1 VPDADKQWTMPNK
14 NQSATRYSAVSEINS
29 ENVKNLKVAWSFSTG
44 VLRGHEG
51 EPLVVGNTMF
61 VHTPFPNLVYALD
74 LSKEGAPVKWK
85 YSPKQDNAVIP
96 IACCDTVNRGLAYG
110 DGIIFM
116 NQLDTNTVALDANT
130 GKELWKVK
138 QGDYKMGQ
146 TITSAP
152 MVIKDKVISGISGGE
167 FGVRGFV
174 TANDAK
180 TGKQVWRMYSTG
192 PEAEVGFPGSVE
204 TWQGDEWKRGGG
216 TTWGWYSYDPDLNLF
231 YYGTGNPGSW
241 NPDQRPGDNKYS
253 MTIFARN
260 PDTGKAA
267 WAYQKTPHDRWDYD
281 GINENVLVDLNMNGQ
296 MRKALVNFDR
306 NGFSYVLDRT
316 NGELLLA
323 QPFVHVNWA
332 KGIDMKTG
340 KPIEDPEKQTSAS
353 KNTKDICPSAM
364 GGKNQQP
371 VSYSPRTG
379 FFYVPTNNLC
389 MDYEGVQVKYQAGQ
403 PYVGAIVVSK
413 PGPGG
418 NRGEF
423 IAWDPVAGKK
433 VWGIKEELSAWG
445 GALSTAGDVVFYGT
459 MEGWLK
465 AVNAKTGDVLWKFKT
480 PSGIIGNPMT
490 YVGPD
495 GKQYVAVLS
504 GVGGWSGI
512 GVAADMSLE
521 DPTGGSWR
529 DRRVQGSGELQQSG
543 RRAHGILPAMTI
555 DPRRVYK
562 ARPALRRTLTLT
574 RRPGPV
580 FWTRLVLVLS
590 FLCANTAFAQA
601 PVSPKPAPPKTG
613 SSKPGEGRTGTVP
626 RVRRSGE
633 HAALERQAGGVRE
646 QDRGPDRQR
655 LRGDHALHLVGTT
668 ARLHP
673 EHDERDAR
681 GGALRR
687 RYWSP

>member
-1 VPDADKQWTMPNK
+1 MKRLSRLFMVVASLGLGAACSNNGSAPASSGDGAKPGASSAVPDADKQWTMQNK

-51 EPLVVGNTMF
+51 EPLVIGNTMF

-85 YSPKQDNAVIP
+85 YSPKQDPAVIP
-96 IACCDTVNRGLAYG
+96 IACCDTVNRGLAYA

-296 MRKALVNFDR
+296 MRKTLVNFDR

-340 KPIEDPEKQTSAS
+340 RPIEDPEKQTSAT

-521 DPTGGSWR
+521 DPTAGLGAIGAFK
-529 DRRVQGSGELQQSG
+529 DL
-543 RRAHGILPAMTI
+543 
-555 DPRRVYK
+555 
-562 ARPALRRTLTLT
+562 
-574 RRPGPV
+574 
-580 FWTRLVLVLS
+580 
-590 FLCANTAFAQA
+590 ANFSNQ
-601 PVSPKPAPPKTG
+601 
-613 SSKPGEGRTGTVP
+613 
-626 RVRRSGE
+626 
-633 HAALERQAGGVRE
+633 GGVLTVFSL
-646 QDRGPDRQR
+646 P
-655 LRGDHALHLVGTT
+655 
-668 ARLHP
+668 
-673 EHDERDAR
+673 
-681 GGALRR
+681 
-687 RYWSP
+687 

>member
-1 VPDADKQWTMPNK
+1 MKRLSRLFMVVASLGLGAACSSSAPSESSSAGSGGSAAPSPVAEADKQWTMQNK
-14 NQSATRYSAVSEINS
+14 NLSATRYSSVNEINT
-29 ENVKNLKVAWSFSTG
+29 ENVKDLKVAWTFSTG

-51 EPLVVGNTMF
+51 EPLVIGNTMY
-61 VHTPFPNLVYALD
+61 VHTPFPNIVYALD
-74 LSKEGAPVKWK
+74 LSKEGAPIKWK
-85 YSPKQDNAVIP
+85 YQPRQDASVIP
-96 IACCDTVNRGLAYG
+96 IACCDTVNRGVAFA
-110 DGIIFM
+110 DGKIFL
-116 NQLDTNTVALDANT
+116 NQLDTHTVALDAET

-138 QGDYKMGQ
+138 QGDHKMGQ

-174 TANDAK
+174 TANDVN
-180 TGKQVWRMYSTG
+180 TGKQLWRMYSTG

-204 TWQGDEWKRGGG
+204 TWEGDEWRRGGG
-216 TTWGWYSYDPDLNLF
+216 TTWGWYSYDPELNLF

-241 NPDQRPGDNKYS
+241 NPDQRPGDNKFS

-260 PDTGKAA
+260 PDTGKAQ

-296 MRKALVNFDR
+296 MRKVLVNFDR
-306 NGFSYVLDRT
+306 NGFSYVLDRAT
-316 NGELLLA
+316 GELLLA

-332 KGIDMKTG
+332 TGVDMKTG
-340 KPIEDPEKQTSAS
+340 RPIEVPEKQTSAT
-353 KNTKDICPSAM
+353 KNTRDICPSAM

-379 FFYVPTNNLC
+379 FFYVPSNNLC

-423 IAWDPVAGKK
+423 LAWDPVAGKK

-445 GALSTAGDVVFYGT
+445 GALSTGGDVVFYGT

-512 GVAADMSLE
+512 GVAAEMGLE
-521 DPTGGSWR
+521 DPTAGLGAIGAFK
-529 DRRVQGSGELQQSG
+529 DL
-543 RRAHGILPAMTI
+543 A
-555 DPRRVYK
+555 
-562 ARPALRRTLTLT
+562 
-574 RRPGPV
+574 
-580 FWTRLVLVLS
+580 S
-590 FLCANTAFAQA
+590 FSNQ
-601 PVSPKPAPPKTG
+601 
-613 SSKPGEGRTGTVP
+613 
-626 RVRRSGE
+626 
-633 HAALERQAGGVRE
+633 GGVLTVFSL
-646 QDRGPDRQR
+646 P
-655 LRGDHALHLVGTT
+655 
-668 ARLHP
+668 
-673 EHDERDAR
+673 
-681 GGALRR
+681 
-687 RYWSP
+687 

>member
-1 VPDADKQWTMPNK
+1 MRRLSLVVVVGSLALAVSACNSAPTAGAPGTDGAAATTTAPPSPVVAADKEWTSPNK
-14 NQSATRYSAVSEINS
+14 NPASTRYSSLNEINTG
-29 ENVKNLKVAWSFSTG
+29 NVKNLKVSWTFSTG

-51 EPLVVGNTMF
+51 GPLVIGNTMY
-61 VHTPFPNLVYALD
+61 VHTPFPNIVYALD

-85 YSPKQDNAVIP
+85 YQPKQDANVIP
-96 IACCDTVNRGLAYG
+96 IACCDTVNRGLAYA
-110 DGIIFM
+110 DGKIFM
-116 NQLDTNTVALDANT
+116 NQLDTTTVALDAAT

-138 QGDYKMGQ
+138 QGDYKQGQ
-146 TITSAP
+146 TVTSAP
-152 MVIKDKVISGISGGE
+152 MVVKDKVISGISGGE

-174 TANDAK
+174 TANDVN

-204 TWQGDEWKRGGG
+204 TWQGEEWKRGGG

-267 WAYQKTPHDRWDYD
+267 WAYQKTPHDAWDYD
-281 GINENVLVDLNMNGQ
+281 GINENVLVDLNMQGQ
-296 MRKALVNFDR
+296 MRKVLVNFDR

-316 NGELLLA
+316 NGQLLLA
-323 QPFVHVNWA
+323 EPFVAVNWA
-332 KGIDMKTG
+332 KSIDLKTG
-340 KPIEDPEKQTSAS
+340 KPVENPEKRTSS
-353 KNTKDICPSAM
+353 KMNTKDICPSAM

-379 FFYVPTNNLC
+379 YFYVPTNNLC

-423 IAWDPVAGKK
+423 IAWDPTTGKK

-445 GALSTAGDVVFYGT
+445 GALSTGGDVVFYGT

-465 AVNAKTGDVLWKFKT
+465 AVNAKTGEVLWKFKT

-495 GKQYVAVLS
+495 NKQYIAVLS

-521 DPTGGSWR
+521 DPTAGLGAIGAFK
-529 DRRVQGSGELQQSG
+529 DL
-543 RRAHGILPAMTI
+543 
-555 DPRRVYK
+555 
-562 ARPALRRTLTLT
+562 
-574 RRPGPV
+574 
-580 FWTRLVLVLS
+580 
-590 FLCANTAFAQA
+590 ANFSNQ
-601 PVSPKPAPPKTG
+601 
-613 SSKPGEGRTGTVP
+613 
-626 RVRRSGE
+626 
-633 HAALERQAGGVRE
+633 GGV
-646 QDRGPDRQR
+646 
-655 LRGDHALHLVGTT
+655 LTVFAL
-668 ARLHP
+668 P
-673 EHDERDAR
+673 
-681 GGALRR
+681 
-687 RYWSP
+687 